1 MKFKLY
7 ALFLTFAFGLGPL
20 LFSYPSHAADKTWTL
35 KVSVEMPE
43 MSPLVSKGLKPW
55 AEEVEKATKG
65 KVKVVIYPSGTLC
78 HVGEMLDAVESGI
91 ADAGLAWPG
100 LHKGFAPLSM
110 VASLPMQFELAE
122 VGGPA
127 MWELYTK
134 NPDIQAEFKDYHLL
148 TTWATDAYFFMSR
161 TDKQIRSVE
170 DLKGMKIRAANA
182 ATAAFYKELGA
193 VPVMMRMPDVY
204 LGLQKGTLDGTSAQG
219 EAITGFKFYEI
230 VKSYTK
236 PGMIPGTHIL
246 IMNKGVWNSMP
257 SDVQQQLMSVSGGVM
272 SKKMGRNVFD
282 AATRD
287 FPEHAFKKGAAFDII
302 YLTKKEVD
310 RFKRIGADPV
320 EKAWVR
326 DNEAKG
332 LPAAKVLADFKTL
345 VKKYQ
350 MQ

>member
-1 MKFKLY
+1 MKSKCF
-7 ALFLTFAFGLGPL
+7 ALFLTCAIGLGSL
-20 LFSYPSHAADKTWTL
+20 LVSFPAPATAKTWTL

-55 AEEVEKATKG
+55 AKEVARATNG
-65 KVKVVIYPSGTLC
+65 QVKVVIYPSGTLC

-110 VASLPMQFELAE
+110 VGSLPMQFELAE
-122 VGGPA
+122 VGGQA

-134 NPDIQAEFKDYHLL
+134 SPAIQAEFKDFHLL

-161 TDKQIRSVE
+161 TDKKIRTVE

-182 ATAAFYKELGA
+182 ATAAFYKRLGA

-219 EAITGFKFYEI
+219 EAITGFKFYEVI
-230 VKSYTK
+230 KSYTK

-246 IMNKGVWNSMP
+246 IMNKGMWNSMP
-257 SDVQQQLMSVSGGVM
+257 SDVQQQLMSVSGGVL

-287 FPEHAFKKGAAFDII
+287 FPKHAFNRGAAFDII
-302 YLTKKEVD
+302 YLPKDEVA
-310 RFKRIGADPV
+310 RFKKIGADPV
-320 EKAWVR
+320 EKGWVK
-326 DNEAKG
+326 DNTAKG
-332 LPAAKVLADFKTL
+332 LPAAKVLADFKKL